1 MAQAARAI
9 DTLEL
14 FDELKSSFTEDQ
26 AHVLSR
32 ALRQVEETRLSEL
45 EARLGELATK
55 QDLLVLK
62 QDLFGL
68 KQGLTNLETKMG
80 ALKTEMGALETRMD
94 AKLVAFEG
102 KVIKWMVG
110 LAVAQFSA
118 VIAVL
123 LKLP

>member
-55 QDLLVLK
+55 QDLLVLR
-62 QDLFGL
+62 QDL
-68 KQGLTNLETKMG
+68 TN
-80 ALKTEMGALETRMD
+80 LETRMD
-94 AKLVAFEG
+94 ARLIAPEG
-102 KVIKWMVG
+102 KLIKWKIGLVG
-110 LAVAQFSA
+110 LIIAQFS
-118 VIAVL
+118 VSIAIL